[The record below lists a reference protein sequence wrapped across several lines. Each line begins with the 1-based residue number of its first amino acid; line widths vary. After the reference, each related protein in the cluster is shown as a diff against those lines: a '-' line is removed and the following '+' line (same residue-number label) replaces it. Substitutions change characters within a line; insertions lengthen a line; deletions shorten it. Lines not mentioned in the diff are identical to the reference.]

1 MVLLVEK
8 DGLQDHE
15 TSLTY
20 DQVAE
25 KIVELGNMMLE
36 EDESADV
43 WEVASGIMAGAVQFW
58 LYSRQPCED
67 PFCHACADIS
77 SPDRRMAALTREIR
91 SLGEESEYYS
101 SINDVT
107 TGTA

>member
-1 MVLLVEK
+1 MAVTLEK
-8 DGLQDHE
+8 N
-15 TSLTY
+15 LTY

-25 KIVELGNMMLE
+25 SIVELGNRLL

-43 WEVASGIMAGAVQFW
+43 LEVASGIMAGAVQFW

-67 PFCHACADIS
+67 PFCQVCVEIS
-77 SPDRRMAALTREIR
+77 NPQLRIAALMRETRAV
-91 SLGEESEYYS
+91 GEDSDYYC

>member
-1 MVLLVEK
+1 MAVSAEK
-8 DGLQDHE
+8 N
-15 TSLTY
+15 LTY

-25 KIVELGNMMLE
+25 DIVEMGNRLL

-67 PFCHACADIS
+67 PLCQACADIS
-77 SPDRRMAALTREIR
+77 TPERRLAALLRETQTV
-91 SLGEESEYYS
+91 SEESDYYCS
-101 SINDVT
+101 VNDVT
-107 TGTA
+107 AGTA

>member
-1 MVLLVEK
+1 MAVPLEK
-8 DGLQDHE
+8 N
-15 TSLTY
+15 LTY

-25 KIVELGNMMLE
+25 SIVELGNRML

-58 LYSRQPCED
+58 LFSRQPCED
-67 PFCHACADIS
+67 PFCQACTDIS
-77 SPDRRMAALTREIR
+77 NPELRIAALMRETRA
-91 SLGEESEYYS
+91 LGEESDYYCS
-101 SINDVT
+101 TMNDVT

>member
-1 MVLLVEK
+1 MAVTLEK
-8 DGLQDHE
+8 N
-15 TSLTY
+15 LTY

-25 KIVELGNMMLE
+25 TIVELGNRML

-58 LYSRQPCED
+58 LYSRHPCED
-67 PFCHACADIS
+67 PFCQACADIS
-77 SPDRRMAALTREIR
+77 TPERRIEALMRETRAV
-91 SLGEESEYYS
+91 GEESDYYCS
-101 SINDVT
+101 LNDVT

>member
-1 MVLLVEK
+1 MAVTVEK
-8 DGLQDHE
+8 N
-15 TSLTY
+15 LTY

-25 KIVELGNMMLE
+25 TIVAMGNRML

-67 PFCHACADIS
+67 PLCQACADIS
-77 SPDRRMAALTREIR
+77 TPELRLAALLRETRAA
-91 SLGEESEYYS
+91 GEESDYYCS
-101 SINDVT
+101 VNDVT

>member
-1 MVLLVEK
+1 MALAVEK
-8 DGLQDHE
+8 TVE
-15 TSLTY
+15 PELTY
-20 DQVAE
+20 DQIAE
-25 KIVELGNMMLE
+25 KGMEMGNRIVEH
-36 EDESADV
+36 DESADV

-77 SPDRRMAALTREIR
+77 TAERRVQALLNEVRLAAED
-91 SLGEESEYYS
+91 SDYYC

>member
-1 MVLLVEK
+1 MAVTVEK
-8 DGLQDHE
+8 N
-15 TSLTY
+15 LTY

-25 KIVELGNMMLE
+25 AIVEMGNRML

-67 PFCHACADIS
+67 PLCQACADIS
-77 SPDRRMAALTREIR
+77 TPERRLAALLRETRTV
-91 SLGEESEYYS
+91 GEESDYYCS
-101 SINDVT
+101 VNDVT
-107 TGTA
+107 AGTA